1 MKVTDEDLLELASSI
16 NDLVC
21 IENFEVFAKRHKK
34 LVELYQR
41 LLKDGLKT
49 EYEYLCH
56 ENNEII
62 PCIVFDP
69 IKNDKVNKP
78 GLPGIVVASKCSNLY
93 LIATDTT
100 YAFNG
105 AIEYDNQEDDLFNFL
120 DYYEDGYSHEIF
132 KTNSVSDM
140 ISYLKSL
147 SELEKNNGGILI
159 PITKERVV
167 AYWTRMLDNGTISYD
182 RVSIYQIRKESFK
195 VLDDTN
201 GSRLKSKYLCRENY
215 SFDKEEEKLIVYRIN
230 EVKNIIS
237 EISKNYMSNNT

>member
-69 IKNDKVNKP
+69 IKMIRSINLDSLALLLPVN
-78 GLPGIVVASKCSNLY
+78 VVIFISLQPILLMHLMEQLNMIIKRMIF
-93 LIATDTT
+93 LI
-100 YAFNG
+100 
-105 AIEYDNQEDDLFNFL
+105 FL
-120 DYYEDGYSHEIF
+120 IIMRMG
-132 KTNSVSDM
+132 TPM
-140 ISYLKSL
+140 KSL
-147 SELEKNNGGILI
+147 RQTLFLI
-159 PITKERVV
+159 
-167 AYWTRMLDNGTISYD
+167 
-182 RVSIYQIRKESFK
+182 
-195 VLDDTN
+195 
-201 GSRLKSKYLCRENY
+201 
-215 SFDKEEEKLIVYRIN
+215 
-230 EVKNIIS
+230 
-237 EISKNYMSNNT
+237 